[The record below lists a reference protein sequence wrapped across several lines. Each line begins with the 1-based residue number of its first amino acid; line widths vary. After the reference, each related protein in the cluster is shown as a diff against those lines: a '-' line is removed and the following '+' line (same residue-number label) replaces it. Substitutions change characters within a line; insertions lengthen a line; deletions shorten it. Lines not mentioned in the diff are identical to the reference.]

1 MNKMKFQH
9 TLLIS
14 TALPIAIVAAA
25 TAQARDVVVPA
36 PVAPATSV
44 SGTSVNAAIV
54 AAITAPNDPN
64 LKVTVPSASAVTG
77 SSITLNPSDG
87 QGDGKVELVNDG
99 RIGAVDATTGAVTD
113 AAGVVFNGRPAAG
126 GTNIFAGTNN
136 GLIAGGLRAQSF
148 GGAVTI
154 TNAGAVHNGITATGQ
169 GDVSVTTTGAGVVRS
184 GSVVASSSN
193 TVATSAP
200 VAGMTTTTQSG
211 GKATIVQAGDVA
223 DAEDS
228 VRGNVS
234 ASGLAGADVTV
245 SAKARA
251 ISASAGGVV
260 GSVNGSNAVV
270 EGTKTTTTSRSDTT
284 RGGGA
289 AKVTLGENGDV
300 ASVSANGIG
309 GATAGI
315 NGNVVG
321 GVNAAA
327 NGFSTTSTT
336 VSVIDGTLSNGT
348 TKSTSTAVGKS
359 ADATI
364 GEEGN
369 VGGSLTVIGQGGA
382 SATVAGTVGAN
393 VSLNALATNTV
404 NDTSFSNASSGTGF
418 SNASTSNNT
427 SVAAGGVASGTVAA
441 SGLVEGNLTAVGE
454 SVVLANAGTIEGN
467 VSGAAGRVLNNS
479 SSKTSSVG
487 TTSATL
493 NETTSLSE
501 TATRNT
507 TTTGTASFANA
518 AGGQVHGSVAL
529 NAGGDVTYNNAGV
542 VFRATTLTSQGTDV
556 VTTTSNASKV
566 STAIATPPA
575 ANTVTSTSEG
585 NFASST
591 TRTGGNVTGTYG
603 NANGTLNFG
612 VNGDGSVFQAA
623 DKASNANVS
632 GVVYGR
638 VSSQAGSANSQS
650 QSQNKSIE
658 VASAGNGTRNLSNAF
673 SDKSTTNAGG
683 DSSVTVSGK
692 LATGEAG
699 VTPALYSSA
708 TGNSAVTVSGTV
720 EGDVTSQAYA
730 YDTANAYTRA
740 VSQTIRGGVAR
751 TDSLTETSDSTY
763 QAVGGSAAVDIAA
776 TGKVATTSG
785 DVSAYGRTG
794 ASVTVAKGG
803 AVGGTAHAAD
813 VYATADGYDYAT
825 SDQRTFTRKT
835 DANSATGSIKQ
846 SSNYGTNAGV
856 GDATV
861 TIAGTVAGNAA
872 ASTTRGKATTTIT
885 GTIGGDARAI
895 ADNGF
900 ASQSATTTDYAGNA
914 AASSSTNFFGLAP
927 NISKQV
933 SSFTNNSVGGVAS
946 VVVNT
951 ASDLQKLDKVGV
963 AGSVYAQGLAAASAT
978 IAAGSKVGGDVEAVS
993 SSTNQAGSST
1003 TLYNGAGQATESQS
1017 SFAETLA
1024 GGDASVTIGAKSQ
1037 VGGSVF
1043 AEGDKSASIGNAGA
1057 IAGSVYADALHSL
1070 YSETTAG
1077 TNLNNVGLRT
1087 EQTNGVYTGVG
1098 GTASVTNAAG
1108 ALIKGGVGVAGATGT
1123 VTNAGGIAGSVILGR
1138 SVDNYRVTQVDT
1150 VANTVQTVTPAESL
1164 TAQTYTLDQNNF
1176 LGGGVLVTGAIITD
1190 PFGREGEPDIKTSA
1204 IKATINLNGG
1214 SVTLGNIEGQR
1225 DQETGA
1231 FLTDTTLNFTG
1242 AGFLGADI
1250 LNLKT
1255 PTSPNFIPE
1264 AVLSKEAQELG
1275 FGVSDT
1281 GPVRIL
1287 GVNAVNKTGT
1297 GTFVL
1302 ELAPYAL
1309 DAAPTDLNR
1318 WSADV
1323 GAINV
1328 SGGELQI
1335 AGPAYDPA
1343 QADGDYIGIQ
1353 GDINVTGGSLVFG
1366 RRTRIDGGIIGG
1378 SIVTGGAER
1387 IIGVHVVLDG
1397 DYTQSANGTTVVGVS
1412 PSLVRS
1418 APVTIGTANGGS
1430 EVLGPIQAGA
1440 NVPFFTTAANGFSD
1454 QSTPSRIDV
1463 TGKVTLAG
1471 NVLVDVTRDAIYSA
1485 GDGYTLFT
1493 YGDAASTVSTT
1504 VGQSISSPFVTFE
1517 LKNNTTAKTVDI
1529 VAKRNGYAT
1538 VATNPNAASAAS
1550 ALDALIPTLVK
1561 KITDDAAGGS
1571 VFTTV
1576 SEIGLVQ
1583 DAANI
1588 VSGLDWRLSQAGAAQ
1603 VFNELSS
1610 AEIYGSLAAIE
1621 QNSALT
1627 ESFETESVI
1636 GSGKSGLGLWINPVG
1651 RFARYGGTKS
1661 GASKIRDNSYGGAF
1675 GLNLGYAQNGSLG
1688 IGFAYAEHD
1697 ITARGTPEKAKAKT
1711 YSLGINWQ
1719 QGFGPIQAAAQFVY
1733 GFSDFDVSREMTILD
1748 RTAKA
1753 SFKGREWNGNVE
1765 LGYDV
1770 LPDSSVTVLPYGKLA
1785 LRHWTL
1791 GGFTE
1796 KGAAGIGLTAG
1807 RDSKTVFVPELGV
1820 RLATDLVT
1828 NDDVTV
1834 RPFGKL
1840 SYTFQ
1845 GDIGSRR
1852 AFTFA
1857 AGGSSFDLKGV
1868 DPKGFGSVDAGI
1880 SALFRETVGVYVQGG
1895 FNFGGSQKGAEVRG
1909 GVNVRF

>member
-1 MNKMKFQH
+1 MNKMKFQQ
-9 TLLIS
+9 TLLMS

-44 SGTSVNAAIV
+44 SGASVNAAIA
-54 AAITAPNDPN
+54 AAITAPNDAN
-64 LKVTVPSASAVTG
+64 LKVTAPTASVVTG
-77 SSITLNPSDG
+77 SSITLNPGEG
-87 QGDGKVELVNDG
+87 QGDGKVEFLNDG

-126 GTNIFAGTNN
+126 ATNTFTGTNN
-136 GLIAGGLRAQSF
+136 GLIAGGLRAQNF
-148 GGAVTI
+148 GGSVTI
-154 TNAGAVHNGITATGQ
+154 TNANAVHNGIVATGQ
-169 GDVSVTTTGAGVVRS
+169 GDVSVTTTGAGAVRS
-184 GSVVASSSN
+184 GNVVASSTN
-193 TVATSAP
+193 TTATAAP
-200 VAGMTTTTQSG
+200 VAGMTTSTQSG

-228 VRGNVS
+228 FRGNVS

-251 ISASAGGVV
+251 ITASSGGIV

-270 EGTKTTTTSRSDTT
+270 EGTRTTTTSRNDTT

-289 AKVTLGENGDV
+289 AKVALGEDADV
-300 ASVSANGIG
+300 ASVSAMGIG
-309 GATAGI
+309 GASAGI
-315 NGNVVG
+315 DGSVVG
-321 GVNAAA
+321 SVNVASSGV
-327 NGFSTTSTT
+327 STTFMN
-336 VSVIDGTLSNGT
+336 VSVVDGTLNTGT
-348 TKSTSTAVGKS
+348 SKSTSTAVGKS
-359 ADATI
+359 ADAII
-364 GEEGN
+364 GEKGN
-369 VGGSLTVIGQGGA
+369 VGGSLTVTGQGGA
-382 SATVAGTVGAN
+382 SAAIAGTVGAN
-393 VSLNALATNTV
+393 VGLNAVATNTV
-404 NDTSFSNASSGTGF
+404 NETSFSNASSGTGF

-427 SVAAGGVASGTVAA
+427 SVAAGGVASGAVAA
-441 SGLVEGNLTAVGE
+441 SGLVEGNFTALGE
-454 SVVLANAGTIEGN
+454 SVVLTNAGTIEGN
-467 VSGAAGRVLNNS
+467 VSGTARRVLSNNS
-479 SSKTSSVG
+479 SKNSSTG
-487 TTSATL
+487 TNSATL
-493 NETTSLSE
+493 SETTSQNE
-501 TATRNT
+501 TANRDT
-507 TTTGTASFANA
+507 TTTGSANFANA
-518 AGGQVHGSVAL
+518 AGGQVQGGVAL
-529 NAGGDVTYNNAGV
+529 SAGGDVTYNNAGV
-542 VFRATTLTSQGTDV
+542 VFRTTTLTSQGTDV

-575 ANTVTSTSEG
+575 LNAVTSTTDG

-591 TRTGGNVTGTYG
+591 TRTGGNVTGTYA

-612 VNGDGSVFQAA
+612 VNGDGSVFQVA
-623 DKASNANVS
+623 DKASSAIVS

-638 VSSQAGSANSQS
+638 VNSQAGSANSQS
-650 QSQNKSIE
+650 LSENKS
-658 VASAGNGTRNLSNAF
+658 VQVVSGGNGTRNLSN
-673 SDKSTTNAGG
+673 SSSSKSTTNAGG

-692 LATGEAG
+692 LAAGEAG

-708 TGNSAVTVSGTV
+708 TGNSTVALSGTI

-730 YDTANAYTRA
+730 YDTANASTRA
-740 VSQTIRGGVAR
+740 VSQTIKGGVAR
-751 TDSLTETSDSTY
+751 TDSLAETTESGY

-776 TGKVATTSG
+776 TGKAATTSG
-785 DVSAYGRTG
+785 DVTAYGRTG

-803 AVGGTAHAAD
+803 AVGGTANIAD
-813 VYATADGYDYAT
+813 VYASATGDDYAT
-825 SDQRTFTRKT
+825 SDQRTFTRGADAKT
-835 DANSATGSIKQ
+835 ATASIKQ
-846 SSNYGTNAGV
+846 TTSNGTNAGV
-856 GDATV
+856 GDATA
-861 TIAGTVAGNAA
+861 TIAGTVTGNVAS
-872 ASTTRGKATTTIT
+872 STTRGKATTTIT
-885 GTIGGDARAI
+885 GVIGGDALAT
-895 ADNGF
+895 ADNGY
-900 ASQSATTTDYAGNA
+900 ARQSTSTTDYVGDAV
-914 AASSSTNFFGLAP
+914 ASGSTTFFGLAP

-933 SSFTNNSVGGVAS
+933 SSFTENSIGGIAS

-951 ASDLQKLDKVGV
+951 ASDLQKAEKTGV
-963 AGSVYAQGLAAASAT
+963 AGSVYAQGLTAASAT
-978 IAAGSKVGGDVEAVS
+978 IAPGSKVGGDVEAVS

-1037 VGGSVF
+1037 VGGDVDVD
-1043 AEGDKSASIGNAGA
+1043 GDKTAIVSNAGS

-1070 YSETTAG
+1070 YSATTTG
-1077 TNLNNVGLRT
+1077 TNLNNVGLRS
-1087 EQTNGVYTGVG
+1087 EQTNAVYTGVG
-1098 GTASVTNAAG
+1098 GAASVTNAAG
-1108 ALIKGGVGVAGATGT
+1108 ALIKGDVEIAGATGT
-1123 VTNAGGIAGSVILGR
+1123 VTNAGGIAGNVILGQE
-1138 SVDNYRVTQVDT
+1138 VDNYRMTQVDT
-1150 VANTVQTVTPAESL
+1150 VANTTQTVMPAESL
-1164 TAQTYTLDQNNF
+1164 TAQTYTLNQNNF
-1176 LGGGVLVTGAIITD
+1176 LGGGVLVTGASITD
-1190 PFGREGEPDIKTSA
+1190 PFGREDEPDLKTSA
-1204 IKATINLNGG
+1204 IKATINLNAG

-1225 DQETGA
+1225 DQETGT

-1242 AGFLGADI
+1242 AGFLGADV

-1255 PTSPNFIPE
+1255 PTSPDFIPE

-1281 GPVRIL
+1281 SAVRIL
-1287 GVNAVNKTGT
+1287 GVNAVNKSGT
-1297 GTFVL
+1297 GAFVL
-1302 ELAPYAL
+1302 ELAPYVA
-1309 DAAPTDLNR
+1309 DASPTDLNR

-1335 AGPAYDPA
+1335 AGPAYDPTDV
-1343 QADGDYIGIQ
+1343 DGDYIGIQ

-1387 IIGVHVVLDG
+1387 ITGVHVVLDG
-1397 DYTQSANGTTVVGVS
+1397 DYTQSVAGTTVVGVS

-1430 EVLGPIQAGA
+1430 EVLGPIVAGA

-1463 TGKVTLAG
+1463 TGKLTLAG
-1471 NVLVDVTRDAIYSA
+1471 KVLVDVTKDAIYSA

-1493 YGDAASTVSTT
+1493 YGDAASTVSTA
-1504 VGQSISSPFVTFE
+1504 VSQSIASPFVTFE
-1517 LKNNTTAKTVDI
+1517 LKNNTAAKTVDI
-1529 VAKRNGYAT
+1529 VAKRAGYAT
-1538 VATNPNAASAAS
+1538 VATNPNAASAAN

-1561 KITDDAAGGS
+1561 KIKDDAAGGA

-1576 SEIGLVQ
+1576 SDIGLVQ

-1627 ESFETESVI
+1627 ESFETASAI
-1636 GSGKSGLGLWINPVG
+1636 GTGKSGLGLWINPVG
-1651 RFARYGGTKS
+1651 RFARYGGTNS

-1675 GLNLGYAQNGSLG
+1675 GLNLGYAENGSLG

-1719 QGFGPIQAAAQFVY
+1719 QGFGPLQAAAQFVY

-1748 RTAKA
+1748 RTATA
-1753 SFKGREWNGNVE
+1753 SFKGREWNANVE

-1770 LPDSSVTVLPYGKLA
+1770 LPDSSITVLPYGKLA

-1807 RDSKTVFVPELGV
+1807 RDSKTVFVPEVGV
-1820 RLATDLVT
+1820 RLGTDLVT

-1845 GDIGSRR
+1845 GDVGSTR

-1880 SALFRETVGVYVQGG
+1880 SALFREKIGVFVQGG
-1895 FNFGGSQKGAEVRG
+1895 LNFGGSQKGAEVRG